1 MSRSERAP
9 SAGESGAFYE
19 ALQAL
24 LRVYQFR
31 DRDRACYG
39 DLSVHDCY
47 ALEAVERAG
56 ELGVGGLAQQLGL
69 HKSNASRIASS
80 LARRGYVAR
89 TRDAADGRGVRLR
102 LTPLGRAR
110 HAAVRRRVER
120 EQAAILRAYPART
133 TKAFAALLRE
143 LARAA
148 AERFGGDGRKRC

>member
-1 MSRSERAP
+1 MLRRARTTAVP
-9 SAGESGAFYE
+9 EGGAFYE

-56 ELGVGGLAQQLGL
+56 ELGVGGLAEQLGL

-80 LARRGYVAR
+80 LVRRGYLAR
-89 TRDAADGRGVRLR
+89 ARDAADGRGVRLR
-102 LTPLGRAR
+102 PTPLGRAR
-110 HAAVRRRVER
+110 HGAVRRRVER

-133 TKAFAALLRE
+133 RKAFAALLRE

-148 AERFGGDGRKRC
+148 AERFGGEGRKRC